1 MYLLFTNLFWSSIQ
15 WNCLSPRWLGTSFS
29 LGVSGLSFASPYHPC
44 AKTYL
49 LSLVPFQVHLWCL
62 LFLPHPLWKCPPVI
76 LLAALQ
82 GFPVCLDLRHLPPIH
97 CPLTLCLA
105 HCILHMSSGRGQI
118 RLGLPCLISSPPS
131 GIMFLTSATSN
142 PSRAIIFQLVC

>member
-1 MYLLFTNLFWSSIQ
+1 MVSIFYIRDGSSRRRVNKVGHTLFLVVPETGLVSALHESVLALHPMELSVPR
-15 WNCLSPRWLGTSFS
+15 CLVTSFS

-82 GFPVCLDLRHLPPIH
+82 GFPVSLELRNLPPIH

-105 HCILHMSSGRGQI
+105 HWVLHMSLVVGR
-118 RLGLPCLISSPPS
+118 
-131 GIMFLTSATSN
+131 F
-142 PSRAIIFQLVC
+142 V